1 MRMRARL
8 LTLPVAALLC
18 CACVSVGGGDAPGR
32 TWYRLTDRGVGVA
45 APATVSATTTGTT
58 ATSPTTT
65 AGIGAATAATADPG
79 ARIGATLLVEGAA
92 QGSLY
97 ESTALVFSRA
107 PGAHAYYQFASWT
120 EPPARRIAQLTV
132 QRLAARERFD
142 AVARIDAGIR
152 GDLLLRVTVEEML
165 HELGAQGGRVRIGVT
180 AELIDW
186 PRRALIARRGFAA
199 NEPVGGDDAAAAVA
213 AFDRGATRL
222 LDGLA
227 PWVEAVAA
235 SRAKR

>member
-1 MRMRARL
+1 MRTRARL
-8 LTLPVAALLC
+8 LALTAAALLC
-18 CACVSVGGGDAPGR
+18 GACVSVGGGDAPAR
-32 TWYRLTDRGVGVA
+32 TWYRLTDRGVG
-45 APATVSATTTGTT
+45 
-58 ATSPTTT
+58 
-65 AGIGAATAATADPG
+65 TADPG
-79 ARIGATLLVEGAA
+79 VRIAATLLVEGAA
-92 QGSLY
+92 QDSLY

-120 EPPARRIAQLTV
+120 EPPARRIAQLAI

-165 HELGAQGGRVRIGVT
+165 HELGAQGGRARIGVS

-199 NEPVGGDDAAAAVA
+199 NEPVGGDDASAAVA

-222 LDGLA
+222 LDDLA
-227 PWVEAVAA
+227 PWVEAAAA
-235 SRAKR
+235 SRPKR